1 MLRASCPEVTAL
13 HLREL
18 SRTTPADPG
27 IANGLALL
35 NLADAVGSRDPDQ
48 LHAARS
54 SLSKQSP
61 AWVAAAIAVASNFQM
76 MNRILD
82 ATGVPV
88 NPRLA
93 STGQELGFS
102 EEDWNRKATADDRN
116 EGGPAA
122 PPNAGTGP
130 QDESAVA

>member
-13 HLREL
+13 HLREV

-27 IANGLALL
+27 IANGLKLL
-35 NLADAVGSRDPDQ
+35 HLADAVSSLDPEQ
-48 LHAARS
+48 LNAARR
-54 SLSKQSP
+54 SLSEQST

-102 EEDWNRKATADDRN
+102 EQDWNRKATPDDRD
-116 EGGPAA
+116 GDGPAA
-122 PPNAGTGP
+122 PPKAGSGP